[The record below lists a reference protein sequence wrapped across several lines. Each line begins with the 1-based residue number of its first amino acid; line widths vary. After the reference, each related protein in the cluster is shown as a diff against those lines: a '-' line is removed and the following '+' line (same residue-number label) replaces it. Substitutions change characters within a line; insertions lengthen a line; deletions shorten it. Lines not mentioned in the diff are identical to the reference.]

1 MRAVQMAL
9 LIISIQIGMGI
20 VVESGMFP
28 GNYYENTIPDV
39 DIPKNISALSE
50 TEQEQASNNI
60 MNAIFDVLTWNW
72 IKNFF
77 QPYYSLDSNIRSFID
92 HLIKLLNGLNVIIT
106 GSAFIEMIRNRV
118 DVLGG

>member
-1 MRAVQMAL
+1 
-9 LIISIQIGMGI
+9 MGI

-28 GNYYENTIPDV
+28 GNYYENTITNTDFPQ
-39 DIPKNISALSE
+39 NISALSE

-77 QPYYSLDSNIRSFID
+77 QPYYSLDSSIKSFVD
-92 HLIKLLNGLNVIIT
+92 HLILLLNGLNVIIT